1 MCDIN
6 TGAVTRT
13 LHLDVRELDSLAGL
27 VTSAAAVIAHVM
39 GLQTG
44 EPQDRIVLHPTD
56 AQAVGLGFYQRLAV
70 FVPSQGNRLITIN
83 NGTEQRKSLIY
94 SQSLMGITWI
104 LNLGRN

>member
-6 TGAVTRT
+6 RGAVTRT

-27 VTSAAAVIAHVM
+27 VTGAAAVIAHVM
-39 GLQTG
+39 SLQTG
-44 EPQDRIVLHPTD
+44 EPQDRIVLHATD
-56 AQAVGLGFYQRLAV
+56 TEAVSLGFYQRLAV
-70 FVPSQGNRLITIN
+70 FVPSQGNGLITVN

>member
-1 MCDIN
+1 M
-6 TGAVTRT
+6 GAVTRT
-13 LHLDVRELDSLAGL
+13 LHLDVRELDSFAGL

-44 EPQDRIVLHPTD
+44 EPQDRIVLHAADTE
-56 AQAVGLGFYQRLAV
+56 AIRLGFYQRLAV

-94 SQSLMGITWI
+94 SQRLMGITWI

>member
-6 TGAVTRT
+6 RGAVTRT

-27 VTSAAAVIAHVM
+27 VTGAAAVIAHVM
-39 GLQTG
+39 SLQTG
-44 EPQDRIVLHPTD
+44 EPQDRIVLYPADT
-56 AQAVGLGFYQRLAV
+56 QAVGLGFYQRLAV

>member
-13 LHLDVRELDSLAGL
+13 LHLDEGELDSRAGL
-27 VTSAAAVIAHVM
+27 VTGAAAVVAHVL

-44 EPQDRIVLHPTD
+44 EPQDRIVLD
-56 AQAVGLGFYQRLAV
+56 SANAQAVSLGFFQKLAV
-70 FVPSQGNRLITIN
+70 FMPSQGNRLIAVN